1 MNTENITLSAG
12 EKIGLI
18 SNLSTMLISGISL
31 LEAIDSLLEDAK
43 GNLSKVLEVI
53 REDMVQGKYLYA
65 SFSRF
70 PNVFDEVTVNIIHAA
85 EEAGTLDQTLKDL
98 REYLTRE
105 MEFSD
110 KVKNALIYPLVIV
123 CVFFSVLFLI
133 LIFVIPKISQVF
145 LRLKVPLPLP
155 TKILI
160 FISNIIL
167 NYTIP
172 FLTITAVLMLC
183 LFYLYRRHKKFFF
196 SLLLNLPFISDLARM
211 IDLTRFSR
219 SLSLLLAAG
228 IPITVALSLTKKTVN
243 KEDVARVIAA
253 AGEIVLS
260 GKRISDA
267 FKEAK
272 TIIPVIMIKII
283 EAGEKS
289 GTLDRSL
296 QEISEYLDYQVS
308 QILTRLL
315 TLMEPVLMVVVG
327 IMVGGMMMAI
337 IAPIYSMISQV
348 GAR

>member
-1 MNTENITLSAG
+1 MNTENITLSGG

-31 LEAIDSLLEDAK
+31 LETIDSLLEDSR
-43 GNLSKVLEVI
+43 GNLKKVLEVI
-53 REDMVQGKYLYA
+53 REDMAQGKYLYV
-65 SFSRF
+65 SFSQF
-70 PNVFDEVTVNIIHAA
+70 PNIFDEVTVNIIHAA

-98 REYLTRE
+98 REYLTKE

-110 KVKNALIYPLVIV
+110 KVKNALIYPLVIA

-167 NYTIP
+167 HYTIP
-172 FLTITAVLMLC
+172 FLSITAILILG
-183 LFYLYRRHKKFFF
+183 LFYLSRRHKKFF
-196 SLLLNLPFISDLARM
+196 LNILLNLPFISDLARI

-228 IPITVALSLTKKTVN
+228 IPITAALSLTKKTVN
-243 KEDVARVIAA
+243 KEDIARVISS
-253 AGEIVLS
+253 AGESVLS

-267 FKEAK
+267 LKEAK

-296 QEISEYLDYQVS
+296 QEISEHLDYQVS

-315 TLMEPVLMVVVG
+315 TLMEPLLMVVVG
-327 IMVGGMMMAI
+327 IMVGSMMMAI
-337 IAPIYSMISQV
+337 IAPIYSMIGQV

>member
-1 MNTENITLSAG
+1 MNTENITLSSG

-43 GNLSKVLEVI
+43 GNLKKVLEVI
-53 REDMVQGKYLYA
+53 REDMVQGKHLHV
-65 SFSRF
+65 SFSQF

-98 REYLTRE
+98 REYLTKE

-123 CVFFSVLFLI
+123 CVFFSVLFII

-167 NYTIP
+167 HYTIP
-172 FLTITAVLMLC
+172 FLSIAAILILG

-196 SLLLNLPFISDLARM
+196 KILLNLPFISDLARM
-211 IDLTRFSR
+211 IDLTRFTR
-219 SLSLLLAAG
+219 SLSLLLGAG

-243 KEDVARVIAA
+243 KEDVARVIAS

-260 GKRISDA
+260 GKRMSDA

-337 IAPIYSMISQV
+337 IAPIYSMIGQV